1 MSFGPKAPHYRPEI
15 DGLRALAVVPVI
27 LFHAGAPGFDGG
39 FVGVDIFF
47 VISGFLIT
55 SIILTERAR
64 GRFSL
69 RGFYLRRV
77 RRLLPALFTVM
88 IVCLPFAWFWMTP
101 PKLEFFGRSVVAV
114 LLFVSNVL
122 FWRESG
128 YFADAAEEN
137 VLLHTWS
144 LAVEEQYYLLFP
156 LLMVV
161 CWRLGQRWL
170 LGLLL
175 LGAALSLG
183 ASEWA
188 WRYQPAANF
197 YLAPT
202 RAFELL
208 IGASGAVWLQHRPVR
223 GNSGLSAVGLAML
236 VFSVVWLEKS
246 DPFPSVLAL
255 VPVTGTLLILLAGN
269 RETVTGRLLSS
280 RALVGIGLIS
290 YSAYL
295 WHQPVFAFAR
305 IRLGEDATLP
315 LLLVLVVPILGLAWM
330 SWRFVEVPC
339 RNADRVA
346 VPRLLTGLGI
356 SGILLAAFGAGA
368 AMTTGFPD
376 RFNLPPTVADSFAKT
391 PRATECFGEIGAHI
405 IPDWG
410 CRLGETAE
418 PASWMV
424 FGDSHAL
431 AMLPAMET
439 VARNLDR
446 PAFFAGANGCLPLL
460 LIHSIRSDQHQT
472 NCHALNRRVLDH
484 ARATGMKLVVL
495 VARWTYYTDGGY
507 DGSQFSHVTLEPGSA
522 KDKEHSRAAFL
533 AGLGAT
539 VDAYAQAGIGL
550 IIVSQVPQQRE
561 DPRSIYYSAYED
573 DHVGAALWHDSVS
586 RSDHDRLQ
594 RFVEEAFREA
604 IAPLRHIDLAGVL
617 CGPRCRIGTEQASWY
632 SDDDHLSLEG
642 AAKVVPVLQ
651 DRIGAAL
658 LRRGD

>member
-1 MSFGPKAPHYRPEI
+1 MNSGPGAPHYRPEV

-27 LFHAGAPGFDGG
+27 LFHAAAPGFGGG

-47 VISGFLIT
+47 VISGYLIT
-55 SIILTERAR
+55 SIILKERA
-64 GRFSL
+64 GDRFSL

-156 LLMVV
+156 LFMAV

-208 IGASGAVWLQHRPVR
+208 AGASGAVWLQHRPVR
-223 GNSGLSAVGLAML
+223 GNSVLSATGLAML
-236 VFSVVWLEKS
+236 VASVVWLEES
-246 DPFPSVLAL
+246 DPFPSMLAL
-255 VPVTGTLLILLAGN
+255 APVIGTLLILLAGN

-280 RALVGIGLIS
+280 RALVGVGLIS

-295 WHQPVFAFAR
+295 WHQPVFAFVR
-305 IRLGEDATLP
+305 IGFGEAATLP
-315 LLLVLVVPILGLAWM
+315 LLLALVAPVLGLAWL

-339 RNADRVA
+339 RNADRVS
-346 VPRLLTGLGI
+346 VRMLLLGLGV
-356 SGILLAAFGAGA
+356 SGALLGAFGVGA
-368 AMTTGFPD
+368 AMTRGFPD
-376 RFNLPPTVADSFAKT
+376 RFNLPPSVADSFANT
-391 PRATECFGEIGAHI
+391 PRATECFGEVGAHF

-410 CRLGETAE
+410 CRLGGTEE
-418 PASWMV
+418 RASWMIV
-424 FGDSHAL
+424 GDSHAL
-431 AMLPAMET
+431 AMLPAMEA

-460 LIHSIRSDQHQT
+460 LIHSIRSDQHLT
-472 NCHALNRRVLDH
+472 NCNALNRRVLDH
-484 ARATGMKLVVL
+484 AIKTGVEVVVL

-522 KDKEHSRAAFL
+522 KDRDRSRAAFL

-539 VDAYAQAGIGL
+539 VDAYAKAGIRL
-550 IIVSQVPQQRE
+550 VVVSQVPQQRE
-561 DPRSIYYSAYED
+561 DPRSIYYRAFED
-573 DHVGAALWHDSVS
+573 DDVAAALWHGSVR

-594 RFVEEAFREA
+594 EFVENAFSET
-604 IAPLRHIDLAGVL
+604 ITPSRHIDMAGTL
-617 CGPRCRIGTEQASWY
+617 CGARCRIGTEQASWY

-651 DRIGAAL
+651 DRIGAVL
-658 LRRGD
+658 FRRGN